1 MQLLSGRATLAIAGA
16 PPLEPLVCAKWHY
29 KATPGDFRS
38 RPTRLAWRASSPRA
52 F

>member
-1 MQLLSGRATLAIAGA
+1 
-16 PPLEPLVCAKWHY
+16 VCSKWAY

-38 RPTRLAWRASSPRA
+38 RPTRLAWRANSPRT